1 MRREGG
7 YSLVS
12 GAAGRRATR
21 EEKAGEVEKGST
33 VTDTAGFDASL
44 ASTVNCA
51 APSRSFS
58 SGARR

>member
-1 MRREGG
+1 M
-7 YSLVS
+7 S